1 MLYISSLW
9 FKAKDWMLKW
19 IFQNVQFITTMG
31 NHRIEE
37 IFITNFLIGGFDG
50 LNEKEFVFSVVKT
63 LIHTYIIGELNGIY
77 KSIGTD
83 H

>member
-1 MLYISSLW
+1 
-9 FKAKDWMLKW
+9 
-19 IFQNVQFITTMG
+19 MG

-63 LIHTYIIGELNGIY
+63 LILCKWNIQVGSRSLRNYRKIWQIFSYTFWN
-77 KSIGTD
+77 K
-83 H
+83 